1 MIQTDKEALHYDV
14 VANTAHKIEKV
25 AQELSSL
32 YKDSFINNERVE
44 LRQRHLAKYVDELN
58 KLMKRF
64 DAKTLQQI
72 KIDEEKAKNKDI
84 TVHKDS
90 YVQ

>member
-1 MIQTDKEALHYDV
+1 MDKEALHYDV

-32 YKDSFINNERVE
+32 YKDSFINNERVK
-44 LRQRHLAKYVDELN
+44 LRQRHLAKYVDEL
-58 KLMKRF
+58 KKHMKRF
-64 DAKTLQQI
+64 DSKTHQQI

>member
-1 MIQTDKEALHYDV
+1 MIQTNKEALHYDV